1 MELICDLT
9 NTPHTGSSGVG
20 SMFVTIKMT
29 TSAASP
35 AHVTR
40 AVHSHQ
46 PARNEQP
53 ECNRQL
59 TGAERLN
66 TIERHHPYRPS
77 LSMNVRFQSSNTI
90 KAKIMCPWSC
100 RLIS

>member
-46 PARNEQP
+46 PARDK
-53 ECNRQL
+53 RL
-59 TGAERLN
+59 SAAERLN
-66 TIERHHPYRPS
+66 TIERRHPYRPS

-90 KAKIMCPWSC
+90 KAKIMWPWSC